1 MVSLETPVCE
11 FGQSAL
17 DFSLPGVDG
26 RTWTLQECRGEKG
39 LLVMFICNHC
49 PYVKAVL
56 ERIVR
61 DTAELKALGVNSVA
75 IMSNDPTEYEE
86 DSFENMRSVAES
98 NSFSFPYLYDETQD
112 VARAYGAVCT
122 PDFFGYNGDLELQY
136 RGRLD
141 ESRKQAAPPDVR
153 RDLFEAM
160 KRVAETGAGPRQ
172 QIPSMGCSIKW
183 RE

>member
-11 FGQSAL
+11 FGKPAL

-56 ERIVR
+56 ERMVR

-75 IMSNDPTEYEE
+75 IMSNDPAEYEE
-86 DSFENMRSVAES
+86 DSFENMRKVAES

-160 KRVAETGAGPRQ
+160 KQVVETGAGPQQ